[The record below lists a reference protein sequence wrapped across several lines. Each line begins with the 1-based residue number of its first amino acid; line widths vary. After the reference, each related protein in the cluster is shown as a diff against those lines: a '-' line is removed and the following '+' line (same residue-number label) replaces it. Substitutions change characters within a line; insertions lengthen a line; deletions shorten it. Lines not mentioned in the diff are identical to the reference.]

1 MFPPDLTKAQML
13 SIIEAM
19 SEEDFARFRYV
30 QEMAGTYLSVAHFED
45 MLIDAMNM
53 CDRVKVRHALGDD
66 ADRWEAFKGKR
77 TALQGSTLG
86 SLISILDRHAVS
98 ADDLRYL
105 KWIKGKR
112 DHFIH
117 RWFHEGAWP
126 GDMDSEACEAF
137 TRQLLA
143 VQLWLQRAE
152 RNVLVIFERADLIEL
167 TRFEEGFLMM
177 NKDVLDLFG
186 AEDTNEPEVDLIG

>member
-1 MFPPDLTKAQML
+1 MP
-13 SIIEAM
+13 
-19 SEEDFARFRYV
+19 EEDFARYRYV
-30 QEMAGTYLSVAHFED
+30 QEMGGTYLAVAHFED

-86 SLISILDRHAVS
+86 SLISILERHAIAAV
-98 ADDLRYL
+98 DLSYL
-105 KWIKGKR
+105 RWVKGKR

-117 RWFHEGAWP
+117 RWFHGGAWP
-126 GDMDSEACEAF
+126 GDMDAFACHAL
-137 TRQLLA
+137 TRQLLT

-152 RNVLVIFERADLIEL
+152 RNVWAIFERADFVEL
-167 TRFEEGFLMM
+167 TCFEDGVLMM
-177 NKDVLDLFG
+177 NKGVLDLF
-186 AEDTNEPEVDLIG
+186 DTEEVEAPEADLLVNPIR